1 MSCEVLLEFHG
12 EIPELTRTIFRAN
25 GGEVRSAIRGKTP
38 GARRNAGTF
47 QWSSAVRAVSLLLA
61 KAALMGRGLL
71 EESNAALRGST
82 GSSAASLDYA
92 ISKQPGWIVDMF
104 GMDGS
109 GHSRIRRLI
118 RRSNAERKYP
128 GPVVLGINTLN
139 ISPTAIDIW
148 WNDAR
153 VVDSTILRTLIDHL
167 ERQSGD
173 QTSATSAQESPEAF
187 FLRRAHVA

>member
-1 MSCEVLLEFHG
+1 
-12 EIPELTRTIFRAN
+12 
-25 GGEVRSAIRGKTP
+25 
-38 GARRNAGTF
+38 
-47 QWSSAVRAVSLLLA
+47 VSLLFA

-139 ISPTAIDIW
+139 ISPNAIDIW

-173 QTSATSAQESPEAF
+173 QTSTTSAQESPEAF